1 MGAQFP
7 EDQEEQ
13 GLEGVKENLLKVGEM
28 SERGDGVKS
37 GMQSLLSRFW
47 TVCVPVV
54 VLAAVFTTITFIY
67 NPVRV
72 TFFSSSRRTDLFI
85 A

>member
-37 GMQSLLSRFW
+37 GM
-47 TVCVPVV
+47 
-54 VLAAVFTTITFIY
+54 
-67 NPVRV
+67 
-72 TFFSSSRRTDLFI
+72 
-85 A
+85 